1 MVSLQ
6 IMQTEPQSKLGVTKH
21 TFPLPRPART
31 PLPEGD
37 EVLEWNGR
45 SLQGKT
51 FEEVYDI
58 ISESRQEPQVEL
70 IVSRQLSD
78 VGRQPARRYTVGGLA
93 SRGGCSPAVCG
104 SVYIDG

>member
-1 MVSLQ
+1 M
-6 IMQTEPQSKLGVTKH
+6 
-21 TFPLPRPART
+21 
-31 PLPEGD
+31 
-37 EVLEWNGR
+37 
-45 SLQGKT
+45 QGKT

-93 SRGGCSPAVCG
+93 SRGGCSPAVGCADTQ
-104 SVYIDG
+104 IDRSNTFVLKSSKDG